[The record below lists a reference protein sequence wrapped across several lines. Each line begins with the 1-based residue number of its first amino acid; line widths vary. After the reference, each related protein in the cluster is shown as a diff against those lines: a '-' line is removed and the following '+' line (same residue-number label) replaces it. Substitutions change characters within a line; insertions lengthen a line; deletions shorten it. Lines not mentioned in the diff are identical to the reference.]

1 MAFFNYGQTELDY
14 LKQQDKKLGQVID
27 RIGFVER
34 AVIPDLFAALV
45 NSIVGQQIS
54 MKAADTIWLR
64 MQERFTEITPENLV
78 VKTAE
83 EVQQCGITMKKAL
96 YIKNIA
102 QAVDS
107 GAFNIAGLA
116 KLPDEEVCRRLS
128 ALAGVGPWTAEM
140 LMTFCLQR
148 KDVVSWGDL
157 AIRRGMMLL
166 YRHRKLDR
174 AKFEKYRRRYS
185 PFGTIASFYLWEI
198 AADSNFKNQRGTAN
212 ADR

>member
-1 MAFFNYGQTELDY
+1 MAFFNYGQAELDY
-14 LKQQDKKLGQVID
+14 LKQKDKKLGQVID

-45 NSIVGQQIS
+45 NSIIGQQIS
-54 MKAADTIWLR
+54 VKAADTVWLR
-64 MQERFTEITPENLV
+64 MQARFTEITPEIFV
-78 VKTAE
+78 AKTPE
-83 EVQQCGITMKKAL
+83 EVQQCGITMKKAR

-107 GAFNIAGLA
+107 GALNMAGLA

-128 ALAGVGPWTAEM
+128 ELDGVGRWTAEM
-140 LMTFCLQR
+140 LMTFCLER
-148 KDVVSWGDL
+148 KDVVSWGDP

-198 AADSNFKNQRGTAN
+198 AADSKLKK
-212 ADR
+212 

>member
-1 MAFFNYGQTELDY
+1 MDY

-27 RIGFVER
+27 RIGLVER

-128 ALAGVGPWTAEM
+128 ALPGVGRWTAEM

-198 AADSNFKNQRGTAN
+198 AADSNLKK
-212 ADR
+212 